1 MIRLCLL
8 NLRGQFQK
16 NCLMLMV
23 ALFAVLHIHA
33 ANEPKDQAFVSQLV
47 CHDHIQVSLDENC
60 RATVLPQHLLEQ
72 FGFNVLYEVI
82 ARDWVTN
89 KLVDEDPNTPFLQL
103 GAAQIGTC
111 LRVTIREI
119 STGNSCW
126 GKVCVEDKLPPR
138 VDCPRDLTIE
148 CYESSDPSFTGTP
161 GVYEAC
167 GGYTLTY
174 KDIVSKGSCQSG
186 YDKIISRHFIA
197 VDESGNRDTCIQTI
211 TVALGDLNNLTYP
224 LNYDGLLLPGHTYA
238 LSCDAK
244 YDSKKNVSSHILAYP
259 DCVDGY
265 LLDSS
270 IFIGSGQRLPKKLG
284 WNCID
289 VGPFAGHPSPH
300 PVYYPANG
308 ACWDDNVV
316 MWEGTG
322 EPGNAG
328 CSNIAT
334 TFRDIRID
342 ISKPGCDA
350 GPVGCYKLLR
360 VWTLLNWCTGEVKD
374 TNQIIKV
381 MDLVPPTVLYPDSL
395 VINTDPWRCEG
406 RWDVAP
412 AWVLD
417 NCSNEVHYSIRVES
431 GTVLGNDVQGYVV
444 VNLPLGIQNAYI
456 VAEDCCGNI
465 TERRVVLDV
474 QDNTPPN
481 AVCDRETV
489 VTLTGS
495 QSPGD
500 NTAKVYAS
508 TFDDGSFDNCSNHLY
523 FKVIR
528 MDELLGTNNGS
539 LSNND
544 GFCNGV
550 NGDDDNSAIGN
561 QIYFDDYV
569 KFCCADAGKSIMV
582 VFRVFDRDPG
592 AGPVHPYAMNQNG
605 YLFNRFSDCMVEVE
619 VQDKSIPTVVAP
631 PDIVVS
637 CMFWFDID
645 AIKDPNNDVF
655 GKVVSDLAWRA
666 KVKTTDLVCSQY
678 CSKNTI
684 TGYPG
689 YIPVSPPNPIPA
701 PTTACNYYNSYYNP
715 AHPNNKYE
723 LVWGFDGYI
732 LSSCNATPE
741 IEVRDLRE
749 CGQGRILRDVSV
761 AGPNGQVITATQT
774 IWVVNCDPFYV
785 NRANYCDDQD
795 DIIWPDCE
803 RNGTFIEG
811 CGADISPDN
820 PALGRPEIVQ
830 GARNQCSLIAVEHF
844 DEVFTIEPDA
854 CYKILRKWVVID
866 WCQYEPNSSA
876 TEGRWEF
883 TQIIKV
889 RDLDKPVIN
898 NIELGQCE
906 PAEKLN
912 GICHGHLN
920 IIPEVTDNCTPEDWL
935 NYEYKI
941 DLYNDGKGTHSG
953 NDLQVGPLTKKE
965 FAAGRTPLF
974 NDNPYADDNN
984 NPFDASGT
992 YPEGVHKICFYVED
1006 GCGNL
1011 GTGCTLFEIK
1021 DCKAPTPYC
1030 LTGIITVPMPTSGC
1044 VDIWAKDLD
1053 FNSFDNCTPK
1063 NKLKFYFDGDTSKRS
1078 IRVCCDDFVAKQKA
1092 DELTIDVQVWVE
1104 DEEGNRDYCST
1115 VVIVQ
1120 DNQNICPN
1128 PPTLNSGNVNGFVK
1142 TENGEFTAKAAVELF
1157 NANTLVRQSTTN
1169 NNGNYLFGDLNL
1181 NSNYM
1186 IKSKRLDDAAN
1197 GVTTA
1202 DIVKI
1207 QRHILGMELLTSP
1220 YKLIAADVNKTY
1232 SITAADISEIRKLIL
1247 GVTAEFPKVSSWL
1260 MIPSDFTFSNPQ
1272 QPWDFPT
1279 EKNFVT
1285 LNPSTKIDFVA
1296 VKMGDVNNSASAS
1309 GLLNVTG
1316 RNADVLNLHIDDRS
1330 LTAGETFKMTFKSSD
1345 FNQISGMQMTLKFD
1359 QDVLSFES
1367 FEAGVLHLDESNF
1380 GFQSMESG
1388 LIAFS
1393 WNDQVAVSAENEE
1406 VLFTLTF
1413 IVLANSQSSKV
1424 ISLNNAITAVE
1435 AYDHALNTKDIQLT
1449 ARSGKEQKQTTV
1461 FELYQNTPNPFD
1473 KQTTISF
1480 KLTDAADVQLTIYD
1494 VTGKVAYLNQFS
1506 AHKGTNSVKIDKTD
1520 LPGGGIYYYQLDA
1533 ADRTATKRMVILD

>member
-8 NLRGQFQK
+8 NLRRQFQK
-16 NCLMLMV
+16 NCLMPMA
-23 ALFAVLHIHA
+23 ALFVVLQVNA
-33 ANEPKDQAFVSQLV
+33 ANEPKDQALVSQMV

-60 RATVLPQHLLEQ
+60 QATVLPQHLLEQ
-72 FGFNVLYEVI
+72 FGFNFLYEVT
-82 ARDWVTN
+82 ARDWETN
-89 KLVDEDPNTPFLQL
+89 KLVDEDPVAPYLQL
-103 GAAQIGTC
+103 GAAQIGRC

-138 VDCPRDLTIE
+138 LDCPRDLSIE
-148 CYESSDPSFTGTP
+148 CFESTDPAFTGTP
-161 GVYEAC
+161 SVFERC
-167 GGYTLTY
+167 SGYTLTY
-174 KDIVSKGSCQSG
+174 KDVVSKGSCISG
-186 YDKIISRHFIA
+186 YDRIITRYFIA
-197 VDESGNRDTCIQTI
+197 VDGSGNRDTCIQTI
-211 TVALGDLNNLTYP
+211 TVELGDLNNLTYP
-224 LNYDGLLLPGHTYA
+224 LNYDGLVLPGHTYA
-238 LSCDAK
+238 LSCDGK
-244 YDSKKNVSSHILAYP
+244 YNPSKNVSSHILPYP
-259 DCVDGY
+259 QCVDGY
-265 LLDSS
+265 LIDSA
-270 IFIGSGQRLPKKLG
+270 IFIGSGARVPKKLG
-284 WNCID
+284 WNCIAT
-289 VGPFAGHPSPH
+289 GPYEGHPNPH
-300 PVYYPANG
+300 PIFYPANG
-308 ACWDDNVV
+308 ACWGDNDII

-322 EPGNAG
+322 EPGNSG
-328 CSNIAT
+328 CSNIAV

-342 ISKPGCDA
+342 ITKPGCDA

-412 AWVLD
+412 AWVID
-417 NCSNEVHYSIRVES
+417 NCSNDIRYSIRVES
-431 GTVLGNDVQGYVV
+431 GTVLGSDVQGYVV

-474 QDNTPPN
+474 QDNTPPT
-481 AVCDRETV
+481 AVCDQKTV
-489 VTLTGS
+489 VTISGS

-500 NTAKVYAS
+500 NTAKVFAS
-508 TFDDGSFDNCSNHLY
+508 TFDDGSFDNCNPHLFY
-523 FKVIR
+523 KVIR

-539 LSNND
+539 EGNNIQT
-544 GFCNGV
+544 CNGT
-550 NGDDDNSAIGN
+550 NGDDDARLNGH
-561 QIYFDDYV
+561 QIYFDDFV

-582 VFRVFDRDPG
+582 VFRVYDRDPG
-592 AGPVHPYAMNQNG
+592 TGPVHPGRMNQG
-605 YLFNRFSDCMVEVE
+605 GDLFGRFSDCMVEVE

-645 AIKDPNNDVF
+645 AIKNPNNDVF
-655 GKVVSDLAWRA
+655 GKIVSDLALRA
-666 KVKTTDLVCSQY
+666 KVKTTDMVCSQY
-678 CSKNTI
+678 CDANHI

-689 YIPVSPPNPIPA
+689 YIPVTPPNPIPA
-701 PTTACNYYNSYYNP
+701 STNACNYYNSYFNP

-732 LSSCNATPE
+732 LASCSANPN

-749 CGQGRILRDVSV
+749 CGQGRILRDISV
-761 AGPNGQVITATQT
+761 NGPNGQVITATQT

-785 NRANYCDDQD
+785 NRANFCDDND
-795 DIIWPDCE
+795 DIVWPDCQG
-803 RNGTFIEG
+803 NGTYIQG
-811 CGADISPDN
+811 CGADISPEN
-820 PALGRPEIVQ
+820 PLLGKPYVVS
-830 GARNQCSLIAVEHF
+830 GARNQCSLIAIEHF

-854 CYKILRKWVVID
+854 CFKILRKWVVID
-866 WCQYEPNSSA
+866 WCQYDPNYSA
-876 TEGRWEF
+876 ENGRWEF

-889 RDLDKPVIN
+889 RDLDKPVVGIS
-898 NIELGQCE
+898 IGQCE
-906 PAEKLN
+906 PAEKTN
-912 GICHGHLN
+912 GICYGHLS
-920 IIPEVTDNCTPEDWL
+920 ITPEVTDNCTPEDWL
-935 NYEYKI
+935 NFEYKI
-941 DLYNDGKGTHSG
+941 DLYNDGNGSHSG
-953 NDLQVGPLTKKE
+953 NDLAVGPLTKKE

-984 NPFDASGT
+984 NPFEASGT
-992 YPEGVHKICFYVED
+992 YPEGVHKICYYVED

-1011 GTGCTLFEIK
+1011 GTFCTLFEIK

-1030 LTGIITVPMPTSGC
+1030 LTGIITVPMPTTGC

-1092 DELTIDVQVWVE
+1092 DELTIEVQMWVE
-1104 DEEGNRDYCST
+1104 DEEGNKDYCTT

-1142 TENGEFTAKAAVELF
+1142 TENGEFTAKAAVELY
-1157 NANTLVRQSTTN
+1157 NANALVRQSTTN
-1169 NNGNYLFGDLNL
+1169 NTGNYLFGDLSL
-1181 NSNYM
+1181 NANYN
-1186 IKSKRLDDAAN
+1186 IKSRRLDDAAN

-1207 QRHILGMELLTSP
+1207 QRHILGMELLSSP
-1220 YKLIAADVNKTY
+1220 YKMIAADVNKTY
-1232 SITAADISEIRKLIL
+1232 SVTAADISEIRKLIL
-1247 GVTAEFPKVSSWL
+1247 GVNAEFPKVSSWL

-1285 LNPSTKIDFVA
+1285 LNPSTKVDFIA

-1309 GLLNVTG
+1309 GLLNASG
-1316 RNADVLNLHIDDRS
+1316 RSDALNLFIDEKE
-1330 LTAGETFKMTFKSSD
+1330 LIAGESYQMDIKATD
-1345 FNQISGMQMTLKFD
+1345 FHQISGMQMTFQFD
-1359 QDVLSFES
+1359 DKVIAFES
-1367 FEAGVLHLDESNF
+1367 YASGAIRLDDANF
-1380 GFQSMESG
+1380 GFQSIDKG
-1388 LIAFS
+1388 LLAMS
-1393 WNDQVAVSAENEE
+1393 WNDQKATTATQNE
-1406 VLFTLTF
+1406 VLFSLKF
-1413 IVLANSQSSKV
+1413 IVLANAKAGSA
-1424 ISLNNAITAVE
+1424 IALNNTITRIE
-1435 AYDHALNTKDIQLT
+1435 AYDLGLNVKDIQLS
-1449 ARSGKEQKQTTV
+1449 ARSGNVQTQTTV

-1473 KQTTISF
+1473 KETTISF
-1480 KLTDAADVQLTIYD
+1480 KLNESTDAQLSIYD
-1494 VTGKVAYLNQFS
+1494 VTGKVIYLNQLK
-1506 AHKGTNSVKIDKTD
+1506 AHKGLNSIKVQKSD
-1520 LPGGGIYYYQLDA
+1520 LPGAGIYYYQLDA